1 MILQAVY
8 FKKKE
13 RECMLEVDS
22 MYVDY
27 NIPVCD
33 SLPNIVKEEIAILDK
48 AYKEDDIGTYM
59 LHEDSVDTYLKSCV
73 ETRFIS
79 EAEYF
84 QMCRRFGWR

>member
-1 MILQAVY
+1 
-8 FKKKE
+8 
-13 RECMLEVDS
+13 MLEVDS

-79 EAEYF
+79 ESEYF